1 MAGSAQVAGFLLVF
15 YHHHFSSAADLHDF
29 SSYFCTIDVW
39 CADSSIRAVIHEE
52 NLVKGKL
59 VPFGILSL
67 ILSFDFLNRNKAS
80 LGDFV
85 LLSTS
90 LYDRKLLFVHMALY
104 YKIFH
109 KKASICYTFPYMQ
122 TKVIERY
129 FFFGL
134 LFATFVFTFFI
145 FRPFWVVLV
154 LGICF
159 AIVLHPI
166 YIWLNS
172 RRIRSSIAA
181 LITVLLF
188 AVIVCGPILG
198 ISVMVFNQSE
208 DVYHKVV
215 DTEAIK
221 PFTDSVNETVNEIL
235 PDGVDFDIN
244 TKVTDFISYLS
255 SNIANIFKT
264 TLSAFFSFILVLLI
278 IFYGLKDGT
287 AWKERI
293 IALSPLGNSED
304 EKIINRLVNA
314 VIKGYILI
322 GIIQGILLGLG
333 FWIFGVPHGAL
344 WGTVAAVASLIP
356 TVGTALISVP
366 AIIFLFLGDHTGAA
380 IGLLAWAV
388 VVVGLIDNFLS
399 PLIVGTRINVSP
411 ILILFSV
418 LGGISFLGPV
428 GVLIGPLSVSLLYT
442 LISIYT
448 NEFKENV
455 TV

>member
-1 MAGSAQVAGFLLVF
+1 M
-15 YHHHFSSAADLHDF
+15 
-29 SSYFCTIDVW
+29 
-39 CADSSIRAVIHEE
+39 
-52 NLVKGKL
+52 
-59 VPFGILSL
+59 
-67 ILSFDFLNRNKAS
+67 
-80 LGDFV
+80 
-85 LLSTS
+85 
-90 LYDRKLLFVHMALY
+90 
-104 YKIFH
+104 
-109 KKASICYTFPYMQ
+109 
-122 TKVIERY
+122 
-129 FFFGL
+129 
-134 LFATFVFTFFI
+134 
-145 FRPFWVVLV
+145 
-154 LGICF
+154 
-159 AIVLHPI
+159 
-166 YIWLNS
+166 
-172 RRIRSSIAA
+172 
-181 LITVLLF
+181 
-188 AVIVCGPILG
+188 
-198 ISVMVFNQSE
+198 
-208 DVYHKVV
+208 
-215 DTEAIK
+215 
-221 PFTDSVNETVNEIL
+221 
-235 PDGVDFDIN
+235 
-244 TKVTDFISYLS
+244 
-255 SNIANIFKT
+255 
-264 TLSAFFSFILVLLI
+264 
-278 IFYGLKDGT
+278 KDGT
-287 AWKERI
+287 AWKKI
-293 IALSPLGNSED
+293 IIKLSTHGNSED
-304 EKIINRLVNA
+304 EKIINRLVLAVNA